1 MSTTHLLRGQ
11 FTFGGTLVQ
20 LTAVALGLCLA
31 GTGCG
36 EVFDIHPYDAK
47 VSGKSGINAKNIER
61 IESATREKEVLRF
74 ALMGDSQ
81 RWYDETRDCVDHI
94 NQRGDIDFVIHGGDF
109 SDFGATQ
116 EFEWMRDIMER
127 LNVPYVGL
135 IGNHDCIGNG
145 EEIFRKIFGRPNF
158 HFIAGNVLF
167 VALDTNAFEYDYS
180 NPVPDF
186 DFLEHLLADREILPE
201 KTVFAMHARPFSEQF
216 NNNVAKT
223 FENYVLAFPNTLFC
237 LNAHDH
243 SLQAEELFGD
253 GMMYYGCDSM
263 KSRSYLVFT
272 IRPDGYDYEVVY
284 F

>member
-1 MSTTHLLRGQ
+1 MIWKNFQENQTAAQLAALA
-11 FTFGGTLVQ
+11 FG
-20 LTAVALGLCLA
+20 LGLAAL
-31 GTGCG
+31 GCG

-47 VSGKSGINAKNIER
+47 VSGKSGINAENIAR
-61 IESATREKEVLRF
+61 IEAATAGRETIRF

-81 RWYDETRDCVDHI
+81 RWYDETRDCVDHL
-94 NQRGDIDFVIHGGDF
+94 NARSDIDFVIHGGDF

-116 EFEWMRDIMER
+116 EFEWMRDIMAH
-127 LNVPYVGL
+127 LDVPYVAL

-145 EEIFRKIFGRPNF
+145 EEVFRKIFGRPNF
-158 HFIAGNVLF
+158 HFIAGNILF

-186 DFLEHLLADREILPE
+186 DYLERLLADRAALPP
-201 KTVFAMHARPFSEQF
+201 KTVFAMHARPYSEQF

-223 FENYVLAFPNTLFC
+223 FENYVQAFPNTLFC

-243 SLQAEELFGD
+243 SLQAEDLFGD

-263 KSRSYLVFT
+263 KGRSYLVFT
-272 IRPDGYDYEVVY
+272 IRPDGYDYEVAH